1 MKRSILYSLATLFVV
16 AFFAEQLSAQARVA
30 RSEFICYDKREDAV
44 NDVRDNIDKYL
55 VFSPE
60 LQFEDSGKVRAVY
73 EQVVDVPSSWND
85 FSAYLHIENVGADY
99 ALFVNG
105 EQITAPID
113 KFTPVEI
120 FVSPYLQQGQNTLAV
135 VVVDEPYMGRIA
147 ENLSVPERKQFENCY
162 IFAQRRVGVFDYNVR
177 LLPDAENKYARLK
190 LDVVVDNTFTTDEV
204 LELGYDLYDPTG
216 KLVDY
221 TVNRYTFLG
230 SSRDTVTFEPYSYN
244 SNQFRWSEGNP
255 KLYSAMLYVKRGG
268 VLREYIPMKVG
279 FAKYGYNDKGEIL
292 LFDKPLSLKK
302 ERYNSAAD
310 AKSTEAQ
317 IKALKAKGVNCL
329 CPEYPQPKWFYSI
342 CDRLGVYVIDSA
354 AIASPSSADN
364 RAIGGT
370 PSNDPDLVDDYLL
383 RVEAMYRRAQ
393 NHVSIIAFSL
403 GSAET
408 GNGYNMY
415 KAYELLKSYG
425 DSRAIIFEGADG
437 EWNTDLINE

>member
-16 AFFAEQLSAQARVA
+16 AFFAESLSAQARVA

-44 NDVRDNIDKYL
+44 SDVRDNIDKYL

-147 ENLSVPERKQFENCY
+147 ENLSLPGRKQFENCY

-302 ERYNSAAD
+302 ERYNSAQD

>member
-16 AFFAEQLSAQARVA
+16 AFFAESLSAQARVA

-147 ENLSVPERKQFENCY
+147 ENLSLPGRKQFENCY

-255 KLYSAMLYVKRGG
+255 KLYSAMLYVKRGC
-268 VLREYIPMKVG
+268 VLR
-279 FAKYGYNDKGEIL
+279 
-292 LFDKPLSLKK
+292 
-302 ERYNSAAD
+302 
-310 AKSTEAQ
+310 
-317 IKALKAKGVNCL
+317 
-329 CPEYPQPKWFYSI
+329 
-342 CDRLGVYVIDSA
+342 
-354 AIASPSSADN
+354 
-364 RAIGGT
+364 
-370 PSNDPDLVDDYLL
+370 
-383 RVEAMYRRAQ
+383 
-393 NHVSIIAFSL
+393 
-403 GSAET
+403 
-408 GNGYNMY
+408 
-415 KAYELLKSYG
+415 
-425 DSRAIIFEGADG
+425 
-437 EWNTDLINE
+437 

>member
-1 MKRSILYSLATLFVV
+1 
-16 AFFAEQLSAQARVA
+16 
-30 RSEFICYDKREDAV
+30 
-44 NDVRDNIDKYL
+44 
-55 VFSPE
+55 
-60 LQFEDSGKVRAVY
+60 
-73 EQVVDVPSSWND
+73 
-85 FSAYLHIENVGADY
+85 
-99 ALFVNG
+99 
-105 EQITAPID
+105 
-113 KFTPVEI
+113 
-120 FVSPYLQQGQNTLAV
+120 
-135 VVVDEPYMGRIA
+135 
-147 ENLSVPERKQFENCY
+147 
-162 IFAQRRVGVFDYNVR
+162 
-177 LLPDAENKYARLK
+177 
-190 LDVVVDNTFTTDEV
+190 
-204 LELGYDLYDPTG
+204 
-216 KLVDY
+216 
-221 TVNRYTFLG
+221 
-230 SSRDTVTFEPYSYN
+230 
-244 SNQFRWSEGNP
+244 
-255 KLYSAMLYVKRGG
+255 MLYVKRGG

-342 CDRLGVYVIDSA
+342 CDRLGVYVIDCA
-354 AIASPSSADN
+354 AVASPSSADN

-437 EWNTDLINE
+437 EWNTDLY